1 MTTEPQPSPWQSLLT
16 GTARAGTNLLTFPL
30 GMGQLLAH
38 GIQAVTPLK
47 IAPGRDEAATNLLN
61 SVNQFTRF
69 GTAAPTDLTNQVIEA
84 APSIAVTPGLLHKA
98 LGVAQFGLAHGGEIR
113 DTLKPEASQAA
124 EGYATAAAG
133 GEAQPLGVPQAPST
147 STSIPPP
154 QTPGVAQSQSGSGS
168 RDAPRPQAATPFP
181 QSDDY
186 DVTLSKP
193 QAAPQYEASLG
204 PAIQT
209 HTVDNGDFTVTF
221 SQPVSDDVAR
231 TNAATGSVD
240 DTDGQW
246 EWYAGMAG
254 LLGLGIGGVAAGV
267 KMARNARAP
276 MGEVAGKVYPSI
288 AREPVPSVTEGEVST
303 FTPPGQSNGFMTQA
317 VDRMNPARDAVKEV
331 MPPGPQRE
339 KVLAQISTSSNHAI
353 DSMTEDFFKTG
364 RFPGST
370 IRTTRA
376 PIAVLKDVSKLPP
389 EKQTALN
396 EVLTLNRNIDISRN
410 QGMKPWGVGT
420 SQLSYTD
427 MVNKR
432 NSLLNT
438 HNDLVPLVEDY
449 HNLFRSVPKYAEQEG
464 VIDSATR
471 QKLETANPNFA
482 PMHREYN
489 DTFFQ
494 KMFGKGKTEGG
505 NTTDTSFLDFPEVGE
520 LTTEALRP
528 GEPGHATHA
537 AVDYLH
543 QLITAVTINR
553 ARLAVGEGVSTGAK
567 PTVSFLSKAPT
578 DPMAKAIPVYRQ
590 GTKQWMTTDDY
601 ALYSA
606 LQYRPRTGFQ
616 TMQTIN
622 KLRAMT
628 YTGNLNPMAA
638 FRIASY
644 DAVMAPSMMPKS
656 TSLGPLTQAVDTVGE
671 VMKTLGVTQGQLK
684 TPEALA
690 RYDPTN
696 LLAPVWGTGRGIW
709 SDMAYSMHRRLDSS
723 LQQNG
728 VLTKTFGAQNVS
740 SLSKMMS
747 DAFERSTAS
756 LAERYGAI
764 SGNRYAM
771 LDDGKSTP
779 EILASLPGFRGLQ
792 SSFATLPGVNMA
804 NSALDAVRES
814 VRLQFMSSNIKR
826 VPTVRRYTFQV
837 GTRQFDVPVVAWE
850 PKGDLTVTAGQTR
863 RLMGDPAEIG
873 GDVTTKLGRK
883 GQQYLSTVLYGNQS
897 IQTTAQIF
905 RMAADHPGGF
915 IATQTALNMGGVASW
930 QWAMN
935 QPEVKRQLDGMTPE
949 QRSRVIP
956 IAFNNKLYGFI
967 GVPPEMRP
975 IFGAALHGYLGATGQ
990 LAKGE
995 FEAGDTARVAMKA
1008 VTNDYLP
1015 NAFDP
1020 LAIYAAPLGKHMDP
1034 NSLAL
1039 VDQPVDEM
1047 KAENDPDYKDSAQA
1061 HMDNLIQSI
1070 AGMPVQAGYN
1080 AIKSWFDARTQNMGL
1095 KNPAYATDKGDVAAK
1110 KFFEPFIEPKQLGP
1124 LNQLWGLGT
1133 DVKAATGNLAY
1144 EKVWRDTMPNLK
1156 KILKEAPDQLKS
1168 GGTRILSGLATAQGV
1183 TGLIPNQ
1190 QGDMG
1195 ALKLYTFAKALD
1207 GQLKPM
1213 RDEYHQLTISQ
1224 DNVTVNPVYA
1234 DPKKRIII
1242 LNTIAAKKASLN
1254 EQMLAAIRAMEHEA
1268 GVSFSQ

>member
-1 MTTEPQPSPWQSLLT
+1 MTTEPQPSPWQSLVT
-16 GTARAGTNLLTFPL
+16 GTTRAGTNLLTFPL
-30 GMGQLLAH
+30 GVGQLLAH

-47 IAPGRDEAATNLLN
+47 MVPGRDEAATNLLGAIN
-61 SVNQFTRF
+61 HFTRF
-69 GTAAPTDLTNQVIEA
+69 GTAEPTDLTHQAIEA
-84 APSIAVTPGLLHKA
+84 TPSILTNPGLLHKA
-98 LGVAQFGLAHGGEIR
+98 LGVAQFGITHGGEISR
-113 DTLKPEASQAA
+113 ELKSEASQAA
-124 EGYATAAAG
+124 EGYGTAAAG
-133 GEAQPLGVPQAPST
+133 GEAQPLAVPQGPQALTASLPSP
-147 STSIPPP
+147 SPEVGSP
-154 QTPGVAQSQSGSGS
+154 TPSSSGSGS
-168 RDAPRPQAATPFP
+168 GVAARPQAGTSTFP
-181 QSDDY
+181 SSPNDDY
-186 DVTLSKP
+186 DVTLSEP
-193 QAAPQYEASLG
+193 TPAPQYEVTLG
-204 PAIQT
+204 PALQT
-209 HTVDNGDFTVTF
+209 HTVDAGDFTVTF

-231 TNAATGSVD
+231 TNAATGTID
-240 DTDGQW
+240 DTDSQW
-246 EWYAGMAG
+246 EWYGAMAG
-254 LLGLGIGGVAAGV
+254 LFGLGIGGVAAGV
-267 KMARNARAP
+267 KMARNTRAP
-276 MGEVAGKVYPSI
+276 MGEVGGKVYPSI
-288 AREPVPSVTEGEVST
+288 AREPIPSVTEPEVAT
-303 FTPPGQSNGFMTQA
+303 FTPPGQSSGFVTQA
-317 VDRMNPARDAVKEV
+317 VDKMNPMRDAVKEV

-339 KVLAQISTSSNHAI
+339 KVLAQISTSNNHAI
-353 DSMTEDFFKTG
+353 DAMTEDFFKTG

-370 IRTTRA
+370 IRTGRA
-376 PIAVLKDVSKLPP
+376 PVAVLTDVSKLSP
-389 EKQTALN
+389 EKQTVVN
-396 EVLTLNRNIDISRN
+396 DVLTLNRNIDVSRN
-410 QGMKPWGVGT
+410 QNQRPWGVGT
-420 SQLSYTD
+420 NQLSYTD

-432 NSLLNT
+432 NSLLSA
-438 HNDLVPLVEDY
+438 HPDVIPLVEDY
-449 HNLFRSVPKYAEQEG
+449 HNLFRNVPKYAEQEG
-464 VIDSATR
+464 VIDAAAR
-471 QKLETANPNFA
+471 QRLEVANPNFA
-482 PMHREYN
+482 PMHREYK

-494 KMFGKGKTEGG
+494 KMFGKGTTEGG

-543 QLITAVTINR
+543 KLVTAVTINR
-553 ARLAVGEGVSTGAK
+553 ARLAVGEGVSMK
-567 PTVSFLSKAPT
+567 FLSKAPT
-578 DPMAKAIPVYRQ
+578 DPMVKAIPVYRR
-590 GTKQWMTTDDY
+590 GSKQWMTTDDY

-644 DAVMAPSMMPKS
+644 DTVMAPSMIPKG
-656 TSLGPLTQAVDTVGE
+656 TSLGPLTQAVNTVGE
-671 VMKTLGVTQGQLK
+671 VMKALGVTQRELK
-684 TPEALA
+684 TPEVLA

-696 LLAPVWGTGRGIW
+696 LVVPIWGTGRGIW
-709 SDMAYSMHRRLDSS
+709 SDMAYGMHRALDSS

-728 VLTKTFGAQNVS
+728 VLVKTFGKQNVS
-740 SLSKMMS
+740 ALSKMMS

-756 LAERYGAI
+756 LAERYGAV

-779 EILASLPGFRGLQ
+779 EILASLPGFRGFQ

-837 GTRQFDVPVVAWE
+837 GTRQFDMPVVAWE

-873 GDVTTKLGRK
+873 GDVTTKVGRM
-883 GQQYLSTVLYGNQS
+883 GQQYLSSVLYGNQS

-915 IATQTALNMGGVASW
+915 LGTQLALNSGGVASW
-930 QWAMN
+930 QWALS

-975 IFGAALHGYLGATGQ
+975 IFGSALHGYLGATGQ

-995 FEAGDTARVAMKA
+995 FEAGDTGRVAMKA
-1008 VTNDYLP
+1008 LTNDYLP
-1015 NAFDP
+1015 NFLDP

-1039 VDQPVDEM
+1039 VDQPVDEL
-1047 KAENDPDYKDSAQA
+1047 KAQNDPDYKDSAQA
-1061 HMDNLIQSI
+1061 HMDNIIQSI

-1080 AIKSWFDARTQNMGL
+1080 AIKEWFEARKQNMGL
-1095 KNPAYATDKGDVAAK
+1095 KNSAYATDPGDVAAK

-1144 EKVWRDTMPNLK
+1144 EKVWRETMPKLK
-1156 KILKEAPDQLKS
+1156 QILEAAPDQLKS
-1168 GGTRILSGLATAQGV
+1168 GGTRVLSGMATAQGV

-1190 QGDMG
+1190 QGDME

-1224 DNVTVNPVYA
+1224 DNVSVNPVYA

-1254 EQMLAAIRAMEHEA
+1254 EEMLQAIRATEHEA
-1268 GVSFSQ
+1268 GVSFSE

>member
-16 GTARAGTNLLTFPL
+16 GAARAGTNLLTFPL
-30 GMGQLLAH
+30 GVGQLIAH
-38 GIQAVTPLK
+38 GIDAATPLK
-47 IAPGRDEAATNLLN
+47 MVPGRDEGATNLLGAIN
-61 SVNQFTRF
+61 NFTRF
-69 GTAAPTDLTNQVIEA
+69 GTAEPTDLTHQAIEA
-84 APSIAVTPGLLHKA
+84 APSILTNPGLLYKG
-98 LGVAQFGLAHGGEIR
+98 LGTLQFGITHGGQIR
-113 DTLKPEASQAA
+113 DELRNEASQAS
-124 EGYATAAAG
+124 EGYATVAAG
-133 GEAQPLGVPQAPST
+133 GEAQPLAVPQGPQASTSSSPNPFAPS
-147 STSIPPP
+147 SQGAP
-154 QTPGVAQSQSGSGS
+154 QGSGV
-168 RDAPRPQAATPFP
+168 APRPLP

-186 DVTLSKP
+186 DVTLSDPK
-193 QAAPQYEASLG
+193 AYEATLG

-209 HTVDNGDFTVTF
+209 HVVDGGDFTVTF

-231 TNAATGSVD
+231 TNATTGTID
-240 DTDGQW
+240 DTDSQW
-246 EWYAGMAG
+246 EWYGAMAG

-267 KMARNARAP
+267 KAARNARAP
-276 MGEVAGKVYPSI
+276 AGEVAGKVYPSM
-288 AREPVPSVTEGEVST
+288 AREAMPSVSEPEVAT
-303 FTPPGQSNGFMTQA
+303 FAPPGQGNSLVTQA
-317 VDRMNPARDAVKEV
+317 VDRMNPARDAVNEV
-331 MPPGPQRE
+331 MSPGPQRE
-339 KVLAQISTSSNHAI
+339 KVLAQISTSNNHAI

-376 PIAVLKDVSKLPP
+376 PVAVLTDVSKLSP

-410 QGMKPWGVGT
+410 QGKKPWGVGT

-427 MVNKR
+427 MVDKR

-438 HNDLVPLVEDY
+438 HNDLVPIVEDY
-449 HNLFRSVPKYAEQEG
+449 HNLFRSIPKYAEQEG
-464 VIDSATR
+464 IIDSAMR
-471 QKLETANPNFA
+471 QKLEVANPNFA
-482 PMHREYN
+482 PMHREYS

-494 KMFGKGKTEGG
+494 KMFGKSKTEGG
-505 NTTDTSFLDFPEVGE
+505 NTTDVSFLDFPEVGE

-543 QLITAVTINR
+543 KLVTAVTINR
-553 ARLAVGEGVSTGAK
+553 ARLAVGEGVSMK
-567 PTVSFLSKAPT
+567 FLTKAPT
-578 DPMAKAIPVYRQ
+578 DPMTKAIPVYRQ
-590 GTKQWMTTDDY
+590 GSKQWMEPDNY

-644 DAVMAPSMMPKS
+644 DAVMAPSMMPRG

-671 VMKTLGVTQGQLK
+671 VMKALGVTQGQLK
-684 TPEALA
+684 TPEVLA

-696 LLAPVWGTGRGIW
+696 LLAPMWGTGRGIW
-709 SDMAYSMHRRLDSS
+709 SDMAHGMHRALDSS

-728 VLTKTFGAQNVS
+728 VLTKTFGSQNVS
-740 SLSKMMS
+740 ALSKMMS

-779 EILASLPGFRGLQ
+779 EILSSLPGFRGLQ

-837 GTRQFDVPVVAWE
+837 GTRQFDMPVIAWE

-873 GDVTTKLGRK
+873 GDVTTKVGRA
-883 GQQYLSTVLYGNQS
+883 GQHYLSSVLYGNQS

-905 RMAADHPGGF
+905 RMAADHPEHF
-915 IATQTALNMGGVASW
+915 IATQFMLNSGGVASW
-930 QWAMN
+930 QWALS
-935 QPEVKRQLDGMTPE
+935 QPDVKRQLDGMTPE

-956 IAFNNKLYGFI
+956 IAFNDKLYGFI

-975 IFGAALHGYLGATGQ
+975 IFGASLHGYLGATGQ
-990 LAKGE
+990 LSKSE
-995 FEAGDTARVAMKA
+995 FETGDTAKVAMKA
-1008 VTNDYLP
+1008 VINDYLP
-1015 NAFDP
+1015 NVFDP

-1039 VDQPVDEM
+1039 ADQPVDEL

-1061 HMDNLIQSI
+1061 HMDSLVQSI

-1080 AIKSWFDARTQNMGL
+1080 AIKEWFEARKQNMGL
-1095 KNPAYATDKGDVAAK
+1095 KNSGYAVDKGDVAAK

-1156 KILKEAPDQLKS
+1156 KILAAAPDQLKS
-1168 GGTRILSGLATAQGV
+1168 GGTRVLSSLATAQGV

-1190 QGDMG
+1190 QGDMA

-1242 LNTIAAKKASLN
+1242 LNTITAKKASLN
-1254 EQMLAAIRAMEHEA
+1254 EKMLQAIRAMEHEA
-1268 GVSFSQ
+1268 GVSFSR